1 MVHSSQGRKEKNK
14 KLWQNLV
21 VPLEVSSSITEE
33 LGPPNSG
40 VNHALKI
47 HAEDKACNPEDKANP
62 EDKGEDVHFLREKC
76 LSKWWVFPPFHTRK
90 NGHF

>member
-1 MVHSSQGRKEKNK
+1 MVHSSQGRKQKNK

-47 HAEDKACNPEDKANP
+47 HAEDKAFPEDKAVGLGRRC
-62 EDKGEDVHFLREKC
+62 EFSSVKM
-76 LSKWWVFPPFHTRK
+76 SI
-90 NGHF
+90 